1 MVCLVPDCNDGMKLV
16 STDRRRVEKLTNMR
30 QLRHTFWNN
39 QQVREEIEREKKN
52 FETNENGNT
61 KH

>member
-1 MVCLVPDCNDGMKLV
+1 MVPDCNDGMKLV

-39 QQVREEIEREKKN
+39 QQVREEIEREKKKN